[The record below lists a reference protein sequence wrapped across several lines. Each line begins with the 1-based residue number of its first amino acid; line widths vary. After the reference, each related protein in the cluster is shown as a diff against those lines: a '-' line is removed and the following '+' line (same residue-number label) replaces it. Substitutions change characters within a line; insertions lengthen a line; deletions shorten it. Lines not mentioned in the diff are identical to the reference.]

1 MSLFSLDNI
10 LLNENNNY
18 SNDKIIDIDNIGYL
32 DVSFNSHSFIQEGY
46 DFILEM
52 NNHYMDAEK
61 TFYTII
67 LGSYG
72 DNKIINESFSGFF
85 DKIKS
90 IIRKFIEWIK
100 KVFKEFVVKI
110 NALFSAEKYLK
121 KNSKLFV
128 KFNSDDEFEFNGYT
142 FTNIENS
149 DIPKA
154 SALNA
159 FTKDASADGVFKA
172 DNIYAGNSNDKTAM
186 TTNANSLLDSKIDA
200 LNNGLEDFYDAFR
213 GEVIGKS
220 EKFDSTE
227 FAEELFKLFRSDE
240 TSPSMITIDATFVS
254 EAYRRFE
261 KNKDVV
267 KSIEKTQKDII
278 KDYEA
283 LERYLDKMIKINK
296 EGDINKIG
304 FSSYDANSYIGKNV
318 DILTGGSADS
328 ISGSEIYNT
337 STSDKMNNY
346 IKIQSAKV
354 NQMCA
359 IHTQAFSAKL
369 EAAKNCFS
377 QDKKILYKALSQIV
391 KRSNKDNY

>member
-18 SNDKIIDIDNIGYL
+18 GNDEIIDIDNIGYL
-32 DVSFNSHSFIQEGY
+32 DASFNSHSFVQEGY

-52 NNHYMDAEK
+52 NSHYMDAEK
-61 TFYTII
+61 IFYTNI

-72 DNKIINESFSGFF
+72 DDKIINESFSGFF

-172 DNIYAGNSNDKTAM
+172 DNIYADNSSDKTAM
-186 TTNANSLLDSKIDA
+186 TTNANSFLDSKIDA

-220 EKFDSTE
+220 EKFDSSE
-227 FAEELFKLFRSDE
+227 FAEELFKVFRNDE
-240 TSPSMITIDATFVS
+240 TSPSMITIDATFVN

-261 KNKDVV
+261 KNKDVI
-267 KSIEKTQKDII
+267 KSIEKTQKEII

-304 FSSYDANSYIGKNV
+304 FSSYDANSYIGKNI

-328 ISGSEIYNT
+328 ISGREIYNT

-359 IHTQAFSAKL
+359 IHTQAFSAKI

-377 QDKKILYKALSQIV
+377 QDKKILYKALSKIV

>member
-32 DVSFNSHSFIQEGY
+32 DNSFNSHSFIQEGY
-46 DFILEM
+46 NFILEM
-52 NNHYMDAEK
+52 NSHYMDAEK
-61 TFYTII
+61 TFYTNV

-72 DNKIINESFSGFF
+72 DDKIINESFSGFF

-159 FTKDASADGVFKA
+159 FTHDVSADGVFKA
-172 DNIYAGNSNDKTAM
+172 DNIYANSF
-186 TTNANSLLDSKIDA
+186 LDSKIDA

-227 FAEELFKLFRSDE
+227 FAEELFKIFRADE

-261 KNKDVV
+261 KNKDVI
-267 KSIEKTQKDII
+267 KSIEKTQKEII

-296 EGDINKIG
+296 DGNTNKIG
-304 FSSYDANSYIGKNV
+304 FSSYDANSYIGKNI

-328 ISGSEIYNT
+328 INGREIYNT
-337 STSDKMNNY
+337 NTSDKMNNY

>member
-18 SNDKIIDIDNIGYL
+18 GNDKIIDIDNIGYL
-32 DVSFNSHSFIQEGY
+32 DASFNSHSFVQEGY

-52 NNHYMDAEK
+52 NSHYMDAEK
-61 TFYTII
+61 IFYTNI

-72 DNKIINESFSGFF
+72 DDKIINESFSGFF

-172 DNIYAGNSNDKTAM
+172 DNIYAGNSSDKTAM
-186 TTNANSLLDSKIDA
+186 TTNANSFLDSKIDA

-220 EKFDSTE
+220 EKFDSSE
-227 FAEELFKLFRSDE
+227 FAEELFKVFRNDE

-261 KNKDVV
+261 KNKDVI
-267 KSIEKTQKDII
+267 KSIEKTQKEII

-328 ISGSEIYNT
+328 ISGREIYNT

-377 QDKKILYKALSQIV
+377 QDKKILYKALSKIV

>member
-18 SNDKIIDIDNIGYL
+18 GNDKIIDIDNIGYL
-32 DVSFNSHSFIQEGY
+32 DNSFNSHSFVQEGY

-61 TFYTII
+61 TFYTNI

-72 DNKIINESFSGFF
+72 DDKIINESFNGFF

-128 KFNSDDEFEFNGYT
+128 KFNSDDEFEFNGYN

-149 DIPKA
+149 AIPKA

-159 FTKDASADGVFKA
+159 FTHDASADGVFKA
-172 DNIYAGNSNDKTAM
+172 DNIYANNSNDKTAM
-186 TTNANSLLDSKIDA
+186 TTSANSFLDSKIDT

-227 FAEELFKLFRSDE
+227 FAEELFKVFRNDE

-261 KNKDVV
+261 KNKDVI
-267 KSIEKTQKDII
+267 KSIEKAQKEII

-296 EGDINKIG
+296 DGNTNKID
-304 FSSYDANSYIGKNV
+304 FSSYDADSYIGKNIN
-318 DILTGGSADS
+318 ILTGGSANS
-328 ISGSEIYNT
+328 INGNKIYNT